1 MLRLGLVCDF
11 AEEGWPSMD
20 LVGDILFEQLQR
32 RHSDTIKADLIRPA
46 FRRRATAL
54 GILRS
59 SHAGGNCDRLWNR
72 MIEYPLWLRKLK
84 RNYDLFH
91 IVDHSYA
98 HLALTLPKGRTV
110 ITCHDLDVFRCLT
123 EPARDPRP
131 IWYRAMV
138 QRVLNGFRSARH
150 VIFVSEAVR
159 QEADRLGLIS
169 GTHSSVV
176 HNGADYEAVADLDAS
191 RAADS
196 LLSYRAGEL
205 LLLSV
210 GSTVPRKRIDVLLR
224 VFAGVIS
231 KAPGVRLIRVG
242 GPLTGSQL
250 DLARQL
256 GVTRSITE
264 LPFVERSILSAVYR
278 RSTLLLQPSE
288 AEGFGLPVAEAMAHG
303 CPVVASDLPALREI
317 GGRAAIYCPV
327 DDVSGWIQSVTH
339 LLNQCRYEP
348 ALWSALR
355 SRSIENARRFSWR
368 ENAGEVA
375 SVYREIFESEAADRD
390 SSLPSNSNGS
400 SALDVPDQ
408 LREKRTVA
416 LGHGQ

>member
-1 MLRLGLVCDF
+1 MLRLGIVCDF

-20 LVGDILFEQLQR
+20 LVGDTLFEQLQR
-32 RHSDTIKADLIRPA
+32 RHSNTIKADLIRPA

-59 SHAGGNCDRLWNR
+59 SDACWKCDRLWNR
-72 MIEYPLWLRKLK
+72 MIEYPIRLRRLA

-110 ITCHDLDVFRCLT
+110 ITCHDLDVFRCLS

-138 QRVLNGFRSARH
+138 QRVLNGFRSAQH
-150 VIFVSEAVR
+150 VIFVSETVR
-159 QEADRLGLIS
+159 QEAERLGLIA
-169 GTHSSVV
+169 GMHSSVV
-176 HNGADYEAVADLDAS
+176 HNGADYEAVTDWDAN

-196 LLSYRAGEL
+196 LLSHRAGEL

-224 VFAGVIS
+224 VFAGVIA
-231 KAPGVRLIRVG
+231 KAPGARLIHVG
-242 GPLTGSQL
+242 GRLTAPQW

-256 GVTRSITE
+256 GVTRSVTE
-264 LPFVERSILSAVYR
+264 LPFVERSVLSAVYR

-288 AEGFGLPVAEAMAHG
+288 AEGFGLPVVEAMAHG
-303 CPVVASDLPALREI
+303 CPVVASGLPVLREI
-317 GGRAAIYCPV
+317 GGPAAIYCPV
-327 DDVSGWIQSVTH
+327 GDIYGWIQSVTH
-339 LLNQCRYEP
+339 L
-348 ALWSALR
+348 
-355 SRSIENARRFSWR
+355 
-368 ENAGEVA
+368 AGEPTP
-375 SVYREIFESEAADRD
+375 
-390 SSLPSNSNGS
+390 L
-400 SALDVPDQ
+400 
-408 LREKRTVA
+408 
-416 LGHGQ
+416 